1 MQRVTLIFVLL
12 FCGHVAFSM
21 KLLSTTTTNMT
32 MKAKGDSEI
41 LIENV
46 TDDDKDDH
54 ENMEDLSLAAS
65 ERE

>member
-1 MQRVTLIFVLL
+1 MQRVTLIFFLL
-12 FCGHVAFSM
+12 FCGHVTFSM
-21 KLLSTTTTNMT
+21 KLVSTSNMA

-65 ERE
+65 ERK

>member
-1 MQRVTLIFVLL
+1 MQRVTLIFFLL

-21 KLLSTTTTNMT
+21 KLVSTNNMA

-65 ERE
+65 ERK

>member
-1 MQRVTLIFVLL
+1 MQRVTLIFFLL
-12 FCGHVAFSM
+12 FCGHVAFSL
-21 KLLSTTTTNMT
+21 KLVSTSNMA